1 MPVTEYIWL
10 RNDSQNETHYQYCT
24 LKISLLGSLMLAFME
39 VEQNLNFESNKF
51 KSHPNIDERVRQ
63 TQHPC
68 VRTHIN

>member
-39 VEQNLNFESNKF
+39 IEQNLNFESNKF
-51 KSHPNIDERVRQ
+51 KSHPNIEEARDK
-63 TQHPC
+63 HS
-68 VRTHIN
+68 THACAHT

>member
-24 LKISLLGSLMLAFME
+24 LGSLMLAFME
-39 VEQNLNFESNKF
+39 IEQNLNFESNKF
-51 KSHPNIDERVRQ
+51 KSHPNIEERARQ
-63 TQHPC
+63 TQHTC